1 MRGGKERWDRH
12 LAPYQLLPY
21 MDSVPK
27 IEWGHTEGALGQVG
41 GGIALRRDIRG
52 GRDTGVR
59 CVLCVRCL
67 YTMVPLGVSFVVSGW
82 LVDPGMLCLHCT
94 HLLCTRVFIP
104 LGGA

>member
-1 MRGGKERWDRH
+1 MGTYRRSAG
-12 LAPYQLLPY
+12 
-21 MDSVPK
+21 
-27 IEWGHTEGALGQVG
+27 TG
-41 GGIALRRDIRG
+41 GGGYCRTVRRDIRG

-104 LGGA
+104 EGGA